1 MNVSLRSCPSHVL
14 ALCALAASACVSMGL
29 PLGEAARPTGALTV
43 RGEAIDALQ
52 SIELQPSACV
62 SGEHRL
68 FLGADFIDEA
78 QGLIARLVI
87 DPLGEPTL
95 RVFHA
100 GEPLQRGLV
109 LARSECARFEL
120 ELERTGWQINEI
132 YALRVR
138 LDVEC
143 GEGEGELVVGSVSA
157 EGCR

>member
-1 MNVSLRSCPSHVL
+1 
-14 ALCALAASACVSMGL
+14 MGL
-29 PLGEAARPTGALTV
+29 PIGEAARPTGALTI
-43 RGEAIDALQ
+43 RGEAIEALEPV
-52 SIELQPSACV
+52 ELHPSACV
-62 SGEHRL
+62 SGEHQF
-68 FLGADFIDEA
+68 FLGADFVDEA

-100 GEPLQRGLV
+100 DEPLGRGV
-109 LARSECARFEL
+109 VFARSQCARFEL
-120 ELERTGWQINEI
+120 ELERTGWQINDV

-143 GEGEGELVVGSVSA
+143 GAEGESVVGDVSA

>member
-1 MNVSLRSCPSHVL
+1 MSSRTRGLHRGAVALSAVAVSSCLSL
-14 ALCALAASACVSMGL
+14 GI

-43 RGEAIDALQ
+43 RGEAIDAVEP
-52 SIELQPSACV
+52 IELQPSACV

-68 FLGADFIDEA
+68 FLGADFVDEA

-95 RVFHA
+95 RVFPA
-100 GEPLQRGLV
+100 AEPLQRGLV
-109 LARSECARFEL
+109 FARSECARFEL

-143 GEGEGELVVGSVSA
+143 GEGESESVVGSVSA